1 MKLLGT
7 FLALCF
13 CAALTAGQQGLA
25 GRQDRTKPTRPCMF
39 QRGQW
44 SECTPDTLYRTRTDK
59 HRGPPDSEHRCASF
73 REIRALCD
81 HVFRGCEAKPRR
93 EFGECDAATRT
104 AQVLRPA
111 GDGCLDKKMTEVLDC
126 SLKHLA
132 RRRKMAARRN
142 GKVAGGAP
150 KERKRPEN
158 GPQAQMRRKP
168 QKPSGRRP
176 SRQDRLRKKQ
186 KLAKERKLK
195 ELKQEK
201 KKLDEELKVKGEQLR
216 KNLTHQKQDARKHR
230 PTPRPKNTG
239 LKMNHRTSKPSQRL
253 NQRSQEMRGKT
264 LGDKKPA
271 TSEQRQTPR
280 TKSHQADMSQ
290 RTHKPRVSNQQPER
304 KTPGTQDDRKQF
316 TTRPGQTHGTKTH
329 GHDKTQRNQ
338 KPTDLKRTSEARSH
352 GQRDQDPNLPQKEI
366 PQKPTL
372 TQLQPK
378 PDLKAGTEQKPM
390 KVYPHTTPR
399 PLKGAEAF
407 SQVKKRT

>member
-1 MKLLGT
+1 
-7 FLALCF
+7 
-13 CAALTAGQQGLA
+13 
-25 GRQDRTKPTRPCMF
+25 
-39 QRGQW
+39 
-44 SECTPDTLYRTRTDK
+44 
-59 HRGPPDSEHRCASF
+59 
-73 REIRALCD
+73 
-81 HVFRGCEAKPRR
+81 
-93 EFGECDAATRT
+93 
-104 AQVLRPA
+104 
-111 GDGCLDKKMTEVLDC
+111 
-126 SLKHLA
+126 
-132 RRRKMAARRN
+132 
-142 GKVAGGAP
+142 
-150 KERKRPEN
+150 
-158 GPQAQMRRKP
+158 
-168 QKPSGRRP
+168 
-176 SRQDRLRKKQ
+176 
-186 KLAKERKLK
+186 
-195 ELKQEK
+195 
-201 KKLDEELKVKGEQLR
+201 
-216 KNLTHQKQDARKHR
+216 
-230 PTPRPKNTG
+230 
-239 LKMNHRTSKPSQRL
+239 MNHRTSKPSQRL

-304 KTPGTQDDRKQF
+304 MTPGTQDDRKQF